1 MSTSKK
7 CIENEVGQKKVFQIR
22 PPTHVSSPF
31 MLRFFLH
38 MNSIFEPKIL
48 YFQQVFQKEQNTAN
62 DFQQHD
68 FEILSLDQK

>member
-48 YFQQVFQKEQNTAN
+48 YFVPSI
-62 DFQQHD
+62 
-68 FEILSLDQK
+68 EIPYYMIMLLYKYALYSTTITH